1 MRARFLVLPVAVVA
15 AGAVAAV
22 PGAVAAHHRAHK
34 KVVTVG
40 DDFFSPASLTKS
52 RRVKV
57 GTTIAW
63 RWSSDNQ
70 DTHDVK
76 LTKGP
81 KGVRHFHSRPATAG
95 YVFRRKLTKPGV
107 YHLLCTFHAPEM
119 KQTIRVVR

>member
-1 MRARFLVLPVAVVA
+1 MRARLLALPAAVVA
-15 AGAVAAV
+15 AGAVAAA
-22 PGAVAAHHRAHK
+22 PGAVAAHHRAPK
-34 KVVTVG
+34 KVVRVG
-40 DDFFSPASLTKS
+40 DDYFAPAKLTRSK
-52 RRVKV
+52 RVKV
-57 GTTIAW
+57 GTIIAW

-81 KGVRHFHSRPATAG
+81 RGVRHFHSRPATAG

-119 KQTIRVVR
+119 TQTIRVVR